1 MTDWIGRSV
10 SVCDLMDEWY
20 RKGTPIIIR
29 PYDGM
34 MSIDPAKLR
43 IEIYPTEVL
52 RTKAD
57 AIEVNDETRAVAA
70 RMVDLMRGAEGIGLA
85 APQVGLTWRLFV
97 AHVPLHD
104 DDSIDSEIPCNT
116 AEPQAFF
123 NPEIIETSG
132 DLEPFDEGC
141 LSLPGITGEVRRP
154 ATVKMRATDI
164 KGNSIEVNATGLLAR
179 CWQHEIDHL
188 DGTLILDRMSQMS
201 RLKNRSRIRA
211 MERAGKR

>member
-1 MTDWIGRSV
+1 MTV
-10 SVCDLMDEWY
+10 
-20 RKGTPIIIR
+20 
-29 PYDGM
+29 
-34 MSIDPAKLR
+34 DPSKLR

-57 AIEVNDETRAVAA
+57 EVEVNDETRAVAA

-97 AHVPLHD
+97 AHVPAQD
-104 DDSIDSEIPCNT
+104 DDPIDADIPST
-116 AEPQAFF
+116 TDEPQAFF
-123 NPEIIETSG
+123 NPEIVETSG

-154 ATVKMRATDI
+154 ATVTMRALDLE
-164 KGNSIEVNATGLLAR
+164 GNQVEVRATGLLAR

-188 DGTLILDRMSQMS
+188 DGVLILDKMSQMS
-201 RLKNRSRIRA
+201 KLKHRSRIKA

>member
-1 MTDWIGRSV
+1 
-10 SVCDLMDEWY
+10 MDEWY

-34 MSIDPAKLR
+34 MSIDPSKLR

-57 AIEVNDETRAVAA
+57 QIEVNDETRAVAA

-97 AHVPLHD
+97 AYVPVLD
-104 DDSIDSEIPCNT
+104 EDPIDSDIPCST
-116 AEPQAFF
+116 AEPQVFF

-141 LSLPGITGEVRRP
+141 LSLPGVTGEVRRP
-154 ATVKMRATDI
+154 ATVKMRATDLE
-164 KGNSIEVNATGLLAR
+164 GNSIEVRATGLLAR
-179 CWQHEIDHL
+179 CWQHEVDHL
-188 DGTLILDRMSQMS
+188 NGVMILDRMNHMS